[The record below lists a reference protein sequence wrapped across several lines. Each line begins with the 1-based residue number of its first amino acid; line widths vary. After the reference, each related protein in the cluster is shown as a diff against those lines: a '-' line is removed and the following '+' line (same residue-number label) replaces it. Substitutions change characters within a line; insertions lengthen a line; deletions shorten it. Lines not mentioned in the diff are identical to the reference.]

1 MRPDTLQGIEKLVNT
16 IVDDDVM
23 EGQLKN
29 SGLTLG
35 DIELIRA
42 SFIET
47 LKGRFHVRI
56 RYPGN
61 EEIESAGR
69 PVQALPESTAP
80 EIVSPASLEPADAL
94 LEQDAA
100 SS

>member
-1 MRPDTLQGIEKLVNT
+1 MLSRVFNRMT
-16 IVDDDVM
+16 
-23 EGQLKN
+23 GQLKN

-47 LKGRFHVRI
+47 LKGRFHVRV

-61 EEIESAGR
+61 EQLEVSNGDEVAG
-69 PVQALPESTAP
+69 ALPEPSPAEVAAP
-80 EIVSPASLEPADAL
+80 ETQETPAAL
-94 LEQDAA
+94 LPQDI
-100 SS
+100 SSH